1 MKITMDTTFQEI
13 RDAFATI
20 NEKDIN
26 NDDFALQMK
35 DARDAAKNK
44 GNVLNQEFDFFISI
58 ILGGYKRF
66 VDDSKSIVNYNMI
79 FFPNS
84 QSGNAWGAAFEASMG
99 LSSNQIKK
107 HDDVTENESLK
118 NDKTLMRQ
126 EFSTFCRDLP
136 SHTTLSQLSQAC
148 TTSLFDL
155 TTYPILHKYCDNPT
169 SQNSTPLRIKIN
181 NIIPYFISQPL
192 TAVPAQAPIQQPQVK
207 PYDPNEVTQYI
218 GHCIETSRKKNIIFT
233 GAPGTGKTYSVE
245 KFVENRNYKQC
256 GLIYHSRKYFKF
268 VQFHGS
274 YDYTDFVEG
283 LRPIERGDQMVFV
296 RMDGTFKALCR
307 EAAEAEKKSRK
318 AAEAEKKN
326 GEKAPIYYFVI
337 DEINRAE
344 LSKVF
349 GELMYCFEK
358 RGSEH
363 KVQTQYHNLPT
374 YGETKNGIENLNN
387 DIFKDGFYVPEN
399 VVIIGTMND
408 IDRNVETFDFAL
420 RRRFDWIPIKAND
433 FMETSL
439 RSMLNDE
446 KVSKDLAQRAIRMN
460 EVISGESGKR
470 FGLNED
476 YHIGPAYFK
485 DYDKAKSMGENLD
498 DIWKRNI
505 EPILKE
511 YLRGKNGVDKFIND
525 CHKALMNDQSGDKD
539 TNEPQTTAEDEE

>member
-13 RDAFATI
+13 RDAFANI
-20 NEKDIN
+20 NTDDIEHDEFAQQIDNIRN
-26 NDDFALQMK
+26 NI
-35 DARDAAKNK
+35 KND
-44 GNVLNQEFDFFISI
+44 GNIDKQYFDFLIAI
-58 ILGGYKRF
+58 ILGGFMSSSENRLYIKKYN
-66 VDDSKSIVNYNMI
+66 SK
-79 FFPNS
+79 FFSGAPDGNS
-84 QSGNAWGAAFEASMG
+84 WRAAFLGAMG
-99 LSSNQIKK
+99 LSSKNKK
-107 HDDVTENESLK
+107 KISDVAKKIFDKEKNELK
-118 NDKTLMRQ
+118 K
-126 EFSTFCRDLP
+126 EFANFCKELP
-136 SHTTLSQLSQAC
+136 SNCTLTQLTQAC
-148 TTSLFDL
+148 STGLFDQNS
-155 TTYPILHKYCDNPT
+155 YPILYKYCDNPT

-218 GHCIETSRKKNIIFT
+218 GHCIKNSRKKNIIFT
-233 GAPGTGKTYSVE
+233 DAPGTGKTYSVE
-245 KFVENRNYKQC
+245 KYVNEQNSEQLDSICSYS
-256 GLIYHSRKYFKF
+256 SRYFKF

-307 EAAEAEKKSRK
+307 EAAEAEKENGKK
-318 AAEAEKKN
+318 AST
-326 GEKAPIYYFVI
+326 YYFVI

-374 YGETKNGIENLNN
+374 YGETKNGIEKLNN

-485 DYDKAKSMGENLD
+485 DYDKAKSMGKNLD

>member
-13 RDAFATI
+13 RDGIQSGEFKENVEYMKDKLKSNKHGKKPAFQFLMSLILGSTSFDGDSNGLVHKY
-20 NEKDIN
+20 NEWFYSTDSTKTNDGTLLQNTLKKFLGKDSNKVSKELDNDIRQFSEANLSSTLKDIYDRKIDITKEPKLATMYTFPLFTTLPRDELN
-26 NDDFALQMK
+26 KRLKNINTAIEELCQSNGGNKMPTQTQPTAPAKTND
-35 DARDAAKNK
+35 
-44 GNVLNQEFDFFISI
+44 
-58 ILGGYKRF
+58 
-66 VDDSKSIVNYNMI
+66 
-79 FFPNS
+79 PT
-84 QSGNAWGAAFEASMG
+84 
-99 LSSNQIKK
+99 
-107 HDDVTENESLK
+107 VTEYIAK
-118 NDKTLMRQ
+118 
-126 EFSTFCRDLP
+126 C
-136 SHTTLSQLSQAC
+136 
-148 TTSLFDL
+148 
-155 TTYPILHKYCDNPT
+155 I
-169 SQNSTPLRIKIN
+169 IN
-181 NIIPYFISQPL
+181 
-192 TAVPAQAPIQQPQVK
+192 
-207 PYDPNEVTQYI
+207 
-218 GHCIETSRKKNIIFT
+218 SRKKNIIFT

-245 KFVENRNYKQC
+245 EYVKNEE
-256 GLIYHSRKYFKF
+256 HKF

-307 EAAEAEKKSRK
+307 EAAEAELS
-318 AAEAEKKN
+318 AMDEEI
-326 GEKAPIYYFVI
+326 EAPIYYFVI

-358 RGSEH
+358 RGSDH
-363 KVQTQYHNLPT
+363 RVQTQYHNLPT
-374 YGETKNGIENLNN
+374 YGETKNGIEKLNN

-420 RRRFDWIPIKAND
+420 RRRFDWIHIKAND

-460 EVISGESGKR
+460 EVISGESGRR

-498 DIWKRNI
+498 DIWKHNI

>member
-1 MKITMDTTFQEI
+1 MEITMNTTFQEI
-13 RDAFATI
+13 RDAFANINADDIEHDEFAQQIDTI
-20 NEKDIN
+20 RN
-26 NDDFALQMK
+26 NI
-35 DARDAAKNK
+35 KND
-44 GNVLNQEFDFFISI
+44 GNIDKQYFDFLIAI
-58 ILGGYKRF
+58 ILGGFMSSGENRLYIIK
-66 VDDSKSIVNYNMI
+66 YNLK
-79 FFPNS
+79 FFSGAPDGNS
-84 QSGNAWGAAFEASMG
+84 WRAAFLGAMG
-99 LSSNQIKK
+99 LSSKNKK
-107 HDDVTENESLK
+107 KISDEAKENFDKEKNELK
-118 NDKTLMRQ
+118 K
-126 EFSTFCRDLP
+126 EFANFCKELP
-136 SHTTLSQLSQAC
+136 SNCTLTQLTQAC
-148 TTSLFDL
+148 STGLFDQNS
-155 TTYPILHKYCDNPT
+155 YPILYKYCDNT
-169 SQNSTPLRIKIN
+169 TMQNSDMPLRIKMY
-181 NIIPYFISQPL
+181 NIIPHITGQPL
-192 TAVPAQAPIQQPQVK
+192 PEIQLQAQIQQPQPKSQNPKDVI
-207 PYDPNEVTQYI
+207 QYI

-283 LRPIERGDQMVFV
+283 LRPVERADQMVFV

-307 EAAEAEKKSRK
+307 EAAEAEQS
-318 AAEAEKKN
+318 AMDEEI
-326 GEKAPIYYFVI
+326 EAPIYYFVI

-374 YGETKNGIENLNN
+374 YGETENGIEKLDN
-387 DIFKDGFYVPEN
+387 DIFNDGFYVPEN

-498 DIWKRNI
+498 DIWKQNI

-511 YLRGKNGVDKFIND
+511 YLRGKNGVDKFIDD
-525 CHKALMNDQSGDKD
+525 CHTALMPKKD
-539 TNEPQTTAEDEE
+539 TAANEPQTTAEDEE

>member
-1 MKITMDTTFQEI
+1 M
-13 RDAFATI
+13 
-20 NEKDIN
+20 
-26 NDDFALQMK
+26 
-35 DARDAAKNK
+35 
-44 GNVLNQEFDFFISI
+44 
-58 ILGGYKRF
+58 
-66 VDDSKSIVNYNMI
+66 
-79 FFPNS
+79 
-84 QSGNAWGAAFEASMG
+84 
-99 LSSNQIKK
+99 
-107 HDDVTENESLK
+107 
-118 NDKTLMRQ
+118 
-126 EFSTFCRDLP
+126 
-136 SHTTLSQLSQAC
+136 
-148 TTSLFDL
+148 
-155 TTYPILHKYCDNPT
+155 
-169 SQNSTPLRIKIN
+169 
-181 NIIPYFISQPL
+181 
-192 TAVPAQAPIQQPQVK
+192 
-207 PYDPNEVTQYI
+207 
-218 GHCIETSRKKNIIFT
+218 
-233 GAPGTGKTYSVE
+233 
-245 KFVENRNYKQC
+245 
-256 GLIYHSRKYFKF
+256 
-268 VQFHGS
+268 
-274 YDYTDFVEG
+274 EG
-283 LRPIERGDQMVFV
+283 LRPVERADQMVFV

-307 EAAEAEKKSRK
+307 EAAEAEQS
-318 AAEAEKKN
+318 AMDEEI
-326 GEKAPIYYFVI
+326 EAPIYYFVI

-374 YGETKNGIENLNN
+374 YGETENGIEKLDN
-387 DIFKDGFYVPEN
+387 DIFNDGFYVPEN

-498 DIWKRNI
+498 DIWKQNI

-525 CHKALMNDQSGDKD
+525 CHKALMNDQSDDKD

>member
-13 RDAFATI
+13 RDAFANI
-20 NEKDIN
+20 NTDDIEHDEFAQQIDNIRN
-26 NDDFALQMK
+26 NI
-35 DARDAAKNK
+35 KND
-44 GNVLNQEFDFFISI
+44 GNIDKQYFDFLIAI
-58 ILGGYKRF
+58 ILGGFMSSSENRLYIKKYN
-66 VDDSKSIVNYNMI
+66 SK
-79 FFPNS
+79 FFSGAPDGNS
-84 QSGNAWGAAFEASMG
+84 WRAAFLGAMG
-99 LSSNQIKK
+99 LSSKNKK
-107 HDDVTENESLK
+107 KISDVAKKIFDKEKNELK
-118 NDKTLMRQ
+118 K
-126 EFSTFCRDLP
+126 EFANFCKELP
-136 SHTTLSQLSQAC
+136 SNCTLTQLTQAC
-148 TTSLFDL
+148 STGLFDQNS
-155 TTYPILHKYCDNPT
+155 YPILYKYCDNPT

-218 GHCIETSRKKNIIFT
+218 GHCIKNSRKKNIIFT

-245 KFVENRNYKQC
+245 KYVNEQNSEQLDSICSYS
-256 GLIYHSRKYFKF
+256 SRYFKF

-307 EAAEAEKKSRK
+307 EAAEAEKENGKK
-318 AAEAEKKN
+318 AST
-326 GEKAPIYYFVI
+326 YYFVI

-374 YGETKNGIENLNN
+374 YGETKNGIEKLNN

-485 DYDKAKSMGENLD
+485 DYDKAKSMGKNLD

>member
-118 NDKTLMRQ
+118 NDKSLMRQ

-218 GHCIETSRKKNIIFT
+218 GHCIKTSRKKNIIFT

-245 KFVENRNYKQC
+245 EYVKNKE
-256 GLIYHSRKYFKF
+256 HKF

-283 LRPIERGDQMVFV
+283 LRPVERADQMVFV

-307 EAAEAEKKSRK
+307 EAAEAEQS
-318 AAEAEKKN
+318 AMDEEI
-326 GEKAPIYYFVI
+326 EAPIYYFVI

-358 RGSEH
+358 RGSDH
-363 KVQTQYHNLPT
+363 RVQTQYHNLPT
-374 YGETKNGIENLNN
+374 YGETENDIEKLDN

-485 DYDKAKSMGENLD
+485 DYDKAKSMGKNLD

-505 EPILKE
+505 EPILRE

>member
-218 GHCIETSRKKNIIFT
+218 GHCIKNSRKKNIIFT

-245 KFVENRNYKQC
+245 KYVNEQNRKQQNSTC
-256 GLIYHSRKYFKF
+256 SYSSRYFKF

-307 EAAEAEKKSRK
+307 EAAEAEQS
-318 AAEAEKKN
+318 AMDEEI
-326 GEKAPIYYFVI
+326 EAPIYYFVI

-358 RGSEH
+358 RGSDH

-374 YGETKNGIENLNN
+374 YIEKEGVIEKLSKDD

-439 RSMLNDE
+439 GSMLNDE

-505 EPILKE
+505 EPILRE

-525 CHKALMNDQSGDKD
+525 CHKALMNDQSDDKD

>member
-1 MKITMDTTFQEI
+1 MEITMDTTFQEI
-13 RDAFATI
+13 RDAFANINADDIEHDEFAQQIDTI
-20 NEKDIN
+20 RN
-26 NDDFALQMK
+26 NI
-35 DARDAAKNK
+35 KNH
-44 GNVLNQEFDFFISI
+44 GNIDKQYFDFLIAI
-58 ILGGYKRF
+58 ILGGFMSRSENRLYIIK
-66 VDDSKSIVNYNMI
+66 YNLK
-79 FFPNS
+79 FFSGAPDGNS
-84 QSGNAWGAAFEASMG
+84 WRAAFLGSMG
-99 LSSNQIKK
+99 LSSKNKRKIS
-107 HDDVTENESLK
+107 DEARENFD
-118 NDKTLMRQ
+118 NDKNNLKK
-126 EFSTFCRDLP
+126 EFAKFCEKLP
-136 SHTTLSQLSQAC
+136 SDYTLTRLTQAC
-148 TTSLFDL
+148 TTGLFDQ
-155 TTYPILHKYCDNPT
+155 TVYPTLYKYCDNT
-169 SQNSTPLRIKIN
+169 TKQNPDIPLRIKMH
-181 NIIPYFISQPL
+181 NIIPYL
-192 TAVPAQAPIQQPQVK
+192 TGQQLSAVPAQAPIQQPQVK

-218 GHCIETSRKKNIIFT
+218 GHCIKTSRKKNIIFT

-245 KFVENRNYKQC
+245 KFVNKQNYKQS
-256 GLIYHSRKYFKF
+256 GLIYHPLKKFFKF

-283 LRPIERGDQMVFV
+283 LRPIERGDKMIFV

-307 EAAEAEKKSRK
+307 EAAKAEKENGK
-318 AAEAEKKN
+318 EA
-326 GEKAPIYYFVI
+326 PTYYFVI

-374 YGETKNGIENLNN
+374 YGETKDGIEKLSN
-387 DIFKDGFYVPEN
+387 DIFKDGFYVPKN

-439 RSMLNDE
+439 RSMLGDE
-446 KVSKDLAQRAIRMN
+446 TISKDLAQRAIRMN

-485 DYDKAKSMGENLD
+485 DYDKNKSMDENLD
-498 DIWKRNI
+498 DIWKHNI
-505 EPILKE
+505 EPILRE
-511 YLRGKNGVDKFIND
+511 YLRGKNGVDKFIDD
-525 CHKALMNDQSGDKD
+525 CHKALMAIKD
-539 TNEPQTTAEDEE
+539 TATNEPQTTAEDEE

>member
-13 RDAFATI
+13 RDAFANINADDIEHDEFAQQIDTI
-20 NEKDIN
+20 RN
-26 NDDFALQMK
+26 NI
-35 DARDAAKNK
+35 KND
-44 GNVLNQEFDFFISI
+44 GNIDKQYFDFLIAI
-58 ILGGYKRF
+58 ILAGFMSSSENRLYIIK
-66 VDDSKSIVNYNMI
+66 YNLK
-79 FFPNS
+79 FFSGAPDGNS
-84 QSGNAWGAAFEASMG
+84 WRAAFLGAMG
-99 LSSNQIKK
+99 LSSKNKK
-107 HDDVTENESLK
+107 KISDEAKENFDKEKNELK
-118 NDKTLMRQ
+118 K
-126 EFSTFCRDLP
+126 EFANFCKELP
-136 SHTTLSQLSQAC
+136 SNCTLTQLTQAC
-148 TTSLFDL
+148 STGLFDQNS
-155 TTYPILHKYCDNPT
+155 YPILYKYCDNT
-169 SQNSTPLRIKIN
+169 TMQNSDMPLRIKMY
-181 NIIPYFISQPL
+181 NIIPHITGQPL
-192 TAVPAQAPIQQPQVK
+192 PEIQLQAQIQQPQPKSQNPKDVI
-207 PYDPNEVTQYI
+207 QYI

-268 VQFHGS
+268 IQFHGS

-283 LRPIERGDQMVFV
+283 LRPVERADQMVFV

-307 EAAEAEKKSRK
+307 EAAEAEQS
-318 AAEAEKKN
+318 AMDEEI
-326 GEKAPIYYFVI
+326 EAPIYYFVI

-358 RGSEH
+358 RGSDH
-363 KVQTQYHNLPT
+363 RVQTQYHNLPT
-374 YGETKNGIENLNN
+374 YGETENDIEKLDN

-485 DYDKAKSMGENLD
+485 DYDKAKSMGKNLD

-505 EPILKE
+505 EPILRE

>member
-1 MKITMDTTFQEI
+1 MEKPEITGTTTFQEI
-13 RDAFATI
+13 RDAFNNI
-20 NEKDIN
+20 NQEDIK
-26 NDDFALQMK
+26 NDEFARKIKEIREPLS
-35 DARDAAKNK
+35 KNK
-44 GNVLNQEFDFFISI
+44 SGKVGPFEFMIAV
-58 ILGGYKRF
+58 ILGGTKDKQGTHDIYMKIVYKNVTDGSSATACAKF
-66 VDDSKSIVNYNMI
+66 LGLGIKSINKELKDYLNEANSKKFTLNQLSSPN
-79 FFPNS
+79 FFDSTICPEICNAYDSEKEKAMKEVVENFVESFGGKITPTAITNNNS
-84 QSGNAWGAAFEASMG
+84 QNTTEEETVTAYIAECIEASR
-99 LSSNQIKK
+99 
-107 HDDVTENESLK
+107 K
-118 NDKTLMRQ
+118 N
-126 EFSTFCRDLP
+126 
-136 SHTTLSQLSQAC
+136 
-148 TTSLFDL
+148 
-155 TTYPILHKYCDNPT
+155 
-169 SQNSTPLRIKIN
+169 
-181 NIIPYFISQPL
+181 
-192 TAVPAQAPIQQPQVK
+192 
-207 PYDPNEVTQYI
+207 
-218 GHCIETSRKKNIIFT
+218 NIIFT

-245 KFVENRNYKQC
+245 KFVNKQNYKQS
-256 GLIYHSRKYFKF
+256 GLIYHPLKKFFKF

-283 LRPIERGDQMVFV
+283 LRPIERGDKMIFV

-307 EAAEAEKKSRK
+307 EAAKAEKENGK
-318 AAEAEKKN
+318 EA
-326 GEKAPIYYFVI
+326 PTYYFVI

-374 YGETKNGIENLNN
+374 YGETKDGIEKLSN

-439 RSMLNDE
+439 MSMLGDE
-446 KVSKDLAQRAIRMN
+446 VDCEDLAQRAIRMN

-485 DYDKAKSMGENLD
+485 DYDKNKSMDENLD
-498 DIWKRNI
+498 DIWKHNI
-505 EPILKE
+505 EPILRE
-511 YLRGKNGVDKFIND
+511 YLRGKNGVDKFIDD
-525 CHKALMNDQSGDKD
+525 CHTALMPKKD
-539 TNEPQTTAEDEE
+539 TAANEPQTTAEDEE

>member
-1 MKITMDTTFQEI
+1 MKKPEITGTTTFQEI
-13 RDAFATI
+13 RDAFNNI
-20 NEKDIN
+20 NQEDIN
-26 NDDFALQMK
+26 NNEFARKIKEIREPLSKKKEVKPFDFMIAVILGQINDK
-35 DARDAAKNK
+35 VYRECVLTHSTNGSARYHCSDFLNNLDNNYINTDLRKYCNEANAKK
-44 GNVLNQEFDFFISI
+44 FTLNQLASPNFFDSSI
-58 ILGGYKRF
+58 CPNICSAYDSEKEKAMKEAVKNFVESFGGE
-66 VDDSKSIVNYNMI
+66 ITPTAANNN
-79 FFPNS
+79 NS
-84 QSGNAWGAAFEASMG
+84 QNTTEEET
-99 LSSNQIKK
+99 
-107 HDDVTENESLK
+107 VT
-118 NDKTLMRQ
+118 
-126 EFSTFCRDLP
+126 
-136 SHTTLSQLSQAC
+136 A
-148 TTSLFDL
+148 
-155 TTYPILHKYCDNPT
+155 
-169 SQNSTPLRIKIN
+169 
-181 NIIPYFISQPL
+181 
-192 TAVPAQAPIQQPQVK
+192 
-207 PYDPNEVTQYI
+207 YI
-218 GHCIETSRKKNIIFT
+218 VECIETSRKKNIIFT

-245 KFVENRNYKQC
+245 KYVNEQNSEQLDSICSY
-256 GLIYHSRKYFKF
+256 SSWYFKF

-307 EAAEAEKKSRK
+307 EAAEAEK
-318 AAEAEKKN
+318 EN
-326 GEKAPIYYFVI
+326 GEEAPIYYFVI

-374 YGETKNGIENLNN
+374 YIEKEGVIEKLSKND

-439 RSMLNDE
+439 GSMLGDE
-446 KVSKDLAQRAIRMN
+446 VDCEDLAKRAIRMN

-485 DYDKAKSMGENLD
+485 DYDKNKSMDENLD
-498 DIWKRNI
+498 DIWKHNI
-505 EPILKE
+505 EPILRE

-525 CHKALMNDQSGDKD
+525 CHKALMTIKD
-539 TNEPQTTAEDEE
+539 TTANEPQSTAEDEE

>member
-13 RDAFATI
+13 RDGVSNEQFKQNVEYMRNILKNNKNGIKPAFQFLMSLILGSTSFDGDSNGLVRKY
-20 NEKDIN
+20 NEWFYSSKSSQKNNSTLLQNVMCGFLGRPKGKNTVSKELDEGIRQFSETNLSSTLKDIY
-26 NDDFALQMK
+26 DRKIDITTDPTLFAMH
-35 DARDAAKNK
+35 N
-44 GNVLNQEFDFFISI
+44 
-58 ILGGYKRF
+58 
-66 VDDSKSIVNYNMI
+66 
-79 FFPNS
+79 FPL
-84 QSGNAWGAAFEASMG
+84 F
-99 LSSNQIKK
+99 
-107 HDDVTENESLK
+107 
-118 NDKTLMRQ
+118 R
-126 EFSTFCRDLP
+126 
-136 SHTTLSQLSQAC
+136 TLSGGELNRRLENINRAIEELCKSNGGN
-148 TTSLFDL
+148 
-155 TTYPILHKYCDNPT
+155 KMPT
-169 SQNSTPLRIKIN
+169 QT
-181 NIIPYFISQPL
+181 QP
-192 TAVPAQAPIQQPQVK
+192 TAPAK
-207 PYDPNEVTQYI
+207 TVTDYI
-218 GHCIETSRKKNIIFT
+218 AECIETSRKKNIIFT

-245 KFVENRNYKQC
+245 KYVNEQNSEQLDSICSY
-256 GLIYHSRKYFKF
+256 SSWYFKF

-283 LRPIERGDQMVFV
+283 LRPIERGDKMIFV

-307 EAAEAEKKSRK
+307 EAAKAEKENGKENGK
-318 AAEAEKKN
+318 EA
-326 GEKAPIYYFVI
+326 PTYYFVI

-374 YGETKNGIENLNN
+374 YGETKDGIEKLSN

-439 RSMLNDE
+439 GSMLDDE
-446 KVSKDLAQRAIRMN
+446 DISKDLAQRAINMN
-460 EVISGESGKR
+460 KVISGESGKR

-485 DYDKAKSMGENLD
+485 DYDKNKSMDENLD
-498 DIWKRNI
+498 DIWKHNI
-505 EPILKE
+505 EPILRE
-511 YLRGKNGVDKFIND
+511 YLRGKNGVDKFIDD
-525 CHKALMNDQSGDKD
+525 CHTALMPKKD
-539 TNEPQTTAEDEE
+539 TAANEPQTTAEDEE